1 MVTYNN
7 IKDIVNIKTPFKI
20 SIKSNYLVLSIPKI
34 SEYHITVYE
43 NQWDYYSD
51 FTDFEYYL
59 FHISSNSTENRCSTY
74 YWVKTSGLNIVDI
87 PSNYFRYEQ
96 ETYDMFS
103 STRKKC
109 NKNESIFLLLSM
121 FEHALKQLK
130 KYLKSRKKHYKYTKI
145 LEA

>member
-51 FTDFEYYL
+51 FTDFEYE
-59 FHISSNSTENRCSTY
+59 SD
-74 YWVKTSGLNIVDI
+74 LN
-87 PSNYFRYEQ
+87 
-96 ETYDMFS
+96 
-103 STRKKC
+103 TR
-109 NKNESIFLLLSM
+109 
-121 FEHALKQLK
+121 
-130 KYLKSRKKHYKYTKI
+130 
-145 LEA
+145 